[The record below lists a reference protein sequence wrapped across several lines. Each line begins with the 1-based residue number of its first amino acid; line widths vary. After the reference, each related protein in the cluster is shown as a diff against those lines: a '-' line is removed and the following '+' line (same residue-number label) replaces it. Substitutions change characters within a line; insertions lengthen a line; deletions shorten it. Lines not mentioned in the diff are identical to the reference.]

1 MEIIGIGLIIILI
14 CLTQILSVFDFLYLL
29 FTGKS
34 YFRQIANRILG
45 VLVVLVYPGILLV
58 TDLNSINDCC
68 GSSATF
74 SPEHK
79 LPIYIVIV
87 LSMISY
93 IVSIFK
99 TDIAPP
105 IPEVLINIFLL
116 MGILINIPIAYHL
129 EFPMVLLGNV
139 PIIALFIIALFKNQ
153 QYVIVKVKNGDYE
166 TEDHLTFIAWK
177 VLTKHPL
184 IKFPILIIAILPV
197 IIILT
202 SILVLFGQKPDAL
215 IRAFTETY
223 KHGFSQW
230 DYKCANVDCGD
241 HYLCSVAANGHK
253 EIVKPQRLGIRA
265 GGIIVCNRQ
274 LLVSNAFEQVIE
286 EFLPITH
293 QKIRIN
299 YDKVGDMIHKNHRL
313 FENKVLCDL
322 VFIMMKPA
330 EWFFIFTL
338 YLVDKNPEN
347 RIAKQYTSWKPNVT
361 YNFK

>member
-1 MEIIGIGLIIILI
+1 MEIIVMGLIIILI
-14 CLTQILSVFDFLYLL
+14 CLPQLLSVFDFLYLL

-79 LPIYIVIV
+79 IAIYLVII

-93 IVSIFK
+93 IYSILK
-99 TDIAPP
+99 SDIAPP
-105 IPEVLINIFLL
+105 ILEVLLNIFLFIGLLINIA
-116 MGILINIPIAYHL
+116 IAFHL
-129 EFPMVLLGNV
+129 DLPLGLLGNL
-139 PIIALFIIALFKNQ
+139 PIALLFIIALVKNQ
-153 QYVIVKVKNGDYE
+153 QLIIIKVKSGDYK
-166 TEDHLTFIAWK
+166 TENPLNFIVWK
-177 VLTKHPL
+177 VLTLHPF
-184 IKFPILIIAILPV
+184 IKFPIFLIAVLPI

-223 KHGFSQW
+223 KHGLSQW
-230 DYKCANVDCGD
+230 DYKCDNIDCGG

-253 EIVKPQRLGIRA
+253 EIVNPQRLGIRA
-265 GGIIVCNRQ
+265 GGVIVCNRQ
-274 LLVSNAFEQVIE
+274 LLVSNAFEQVLE
-286 EFLPITH
+286 EYFPKIH
-293 QKIRIN
+293 RKIRIK
-299 YDKVGDMIHKNHRL
+299 YDKVGDMIQKNHRL
-313 FENKVLCDL
+313 FDQKYICDL
-322 VFIMMKPA
+322 VFIIMKPA

-338 YLVDKNPEN
+338 YLVDKNPEQ
-347 RIAKQYTSWKPNVT
+347 RIEKQYSGWKSNISQF
-361 YNFK
+361 N